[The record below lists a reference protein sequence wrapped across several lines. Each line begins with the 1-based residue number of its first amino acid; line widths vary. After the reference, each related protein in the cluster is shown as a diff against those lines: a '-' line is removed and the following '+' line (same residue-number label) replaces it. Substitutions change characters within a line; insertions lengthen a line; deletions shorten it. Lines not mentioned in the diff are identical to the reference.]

1 MNMRERKYYYLM
13 KMNQMKGKAL
23 KLIVGV
29 GLILVIVAVATLP
42 NNDVKADEKTTKIG
56 FEDIGELD
64 TQVAYCTVVDVLED
78 PEPFLGSDMFK
89 SKCVYSY
96 DVVVKAGL
104 NFQDIEWKQSGDKIK
119 VKMPAIGITDSYPD
133 HESGKVYHEEK
144 KLFSKISFEEQ
155 MQATDNVVKMGEKDA
170 IENGLLDNAKEN
182 AETMITSFF
191 KQHNEYRDLEIVF
204 EWEA

>member
-1 MNMRERKYYYLM
+1 MYKKNKR
-13 KMNQMKGKAL
+13 
-23 KLIVGV
+23 LIKVGIGV
-29 GLILVIVAVATLP
+29 CLLVAIAFGVVLSSESIE
-42 NNDVKADEKTTKIG
+42 VDEKTTKIG

-78 PEPFLGSDMFK
+78 PEPFLGSNLFK

-104 NFQDIEWKQSGDKIK
+104 DFQDIEWKQSGDKIK

-144 KLFSKISFEEQ
+144 KPFSKISFEEQ

-170 IENGLLDNAKEN
+170 VENGLLDNAKEN
-182 AETMITSFF
+182 AESMIISFF
-191 KQHNEYRDLEIVF
+191 KQHKEYQDLEIEF